1 MDNQMKEV
9 KDDIKELRKEQGE
22 IKTVLTRI
30 ATAIENQKDIERRVR
45 QIELERAR
53 ESTAREWLH
62 KNWVVLAVI
71 IAVMASESAIL
82 AKLL

>member
-1 MDNQMKEV
+1 MENQMKEV
-9 KDDIKELRKEQGE
+9 KDDIKELRKEQVE

-45 QIELERAR
+45 QMELERAR

-62 KNWVVLAVI
+62 KNWIALAFVI
-71 IAVMASESAIL
+71 ALMASESAIL
-82 AKLL
+82 AKLI